1 MTQQE
6 AYKIL
11 GITEKE
17 IEAAGAV
24 RKVQKQQE
32 RVRGNVPKLLTTRFK
47 ILTDRQLSA

>member
-11 GITEKE
+11 GITEEE

-24 RKVQKQQE
+24 PE
-32 RVRGNVPKLLTTRFK
+32 RVRKRPKALTMRFR

>member
-11 GITEKE
+11 GITEEE

-24 RKVQKQQE
+24 PEGTEAAGASTSPDRS
-32 RVRGNVPKLLTTRFK
+32 RVPASH
-47 ILTDRQLSA
+47 DA

>member
-11 GITEKE
+11 GITEEE

-24 RKVQKQQE
+24 PEGTEE
-32 RVRGNVPKLLTTRFK
+32 RVRKRPKALTMRFR

>member
-24 RKVQKQQE
+24 PEGTEAAGVSTETSKSFDNSFQ
-32 RVRGNVPKLLTTRFK
+32 NFN
-47 ILTDRQLSA
+47 RQAV

>member
-11 GITEKE
+11 GITEEE

-24 RKVQKQQE
+24 PEGTEAAE
-32 RVRGNVPKLLTTRFK
+32 RVRKRPKALTTRFR